1 MLSRAN
7 FSSKAFCNLF
17 LSSSCSRRSCCFR
30 SNASDSL
37 WSRATSSSS
46 VNARTL
52 NDALLSSSRRLLN
65 GNDVLFPL
73 SAIIVSLHLGV
84 VFFVLKVVLVD
95 DDDDFCQKPSPWE
108 DNDDCNLLIIFY
120 YCIYSARAGITC
132 ARGDSSFFLFITCFF
147 VFVCMYM
154 YLCTPGARVQKR
166 PRDDNNTRS
175 RVLRKRRGWL
185 EEEIGKMTHARLHY
199 CVDCRYWITARFIGR
214 EGREEKSFL
223 HFFHSFFI

>member
-1 MLSRAN
+1 VLSRAN

-73 SAIIVSLHLGV
+73 SAIVSLHLGV

>member
-46 VNARTL
+46 SVNARTL
-52 NDALLSSSRRLLN
+52 NDALLSSRRLLN

-73 SAIIVSLHLGV
+73 SAIVSLHLGV
-84 VFFVLKVVLVD
+84 VFFVLKVVLV
-95 DDDDFCQKPSPWE
+95 DDDFCQKPSPWE

-120 YCIYSARAGITC
+120 SVFT
-132 ARGDSSFFLFITCFF
+132 ARGYYVRSQRLFFLSLYITLCFS
-147 VFVCMYM
+147 
-154 YLCTPGARVQKR
+154 L
-166 PRDDNNTRS
+166 S
-175 RVLRKRRGWL
+175 RVFCVCVCVY
-185 EEEIGKMTHARLHY
+185 IYVHQAR
-199 CVDCRYWITARFIGR
+199 
-214 EGREEKSFL
+214 
-223 HFFHSFFI
+223 

>member
-1 MLSRAN
+1 VLSRAN

-46 VNARTL
+46 SSVNARTL
-52 NDALLSSSRRLLN
+52 NDALLSSRRLLN

-73 SAIIVSLHLGV
+73 SAIVSLHLGV

-95 DDDDFCQKPSPWE
+95 DDVDDDFCQKPSPWE

-120 YCIYSARAGITC
+120 SVFTARGYHVRSRRLFVLSLYITLCFSLSRFFCVCVCVYIYVHQARACKSVRATITT
-132 ARGDSSFFLFITCFF
+132 RTQSFE
-147 VFVCMYM
+147 V
-154 YLCTPGARVQKR
+154 G
-166 PRDDNNTRS
+166 
-175 RVLRKRRGWL
+175 
-185 EEEIGKMTHARLHY
+185 
-199 CVDCRYWITARFIGR
+199 
-214 EGREEKSFL
+214 
-223 HFFHSFFI
+223 